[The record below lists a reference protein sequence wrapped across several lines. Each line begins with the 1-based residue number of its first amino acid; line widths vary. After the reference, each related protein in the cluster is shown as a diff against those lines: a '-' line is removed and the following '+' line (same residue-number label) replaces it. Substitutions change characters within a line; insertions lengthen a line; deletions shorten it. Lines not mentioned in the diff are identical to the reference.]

1 MARFSEEQWLE
12 ISRAR
17 QRLLDYKNS
26 IQMYPSYPEKAQP
39 YPQYVV
45 PGEEAPLPVV
55 FPEHRLLNKLNELQG
70 IAYNNRQKIQEH
82 ISYSQKKGA
91 RTYSNYD

>member
-45 PGEEAPLPVV
+45 PRDEAPLPVV
-55 FPEHRLLNKLNELQG
+55 FPEHRLLNKVKELEG
-70 IAYNNRQKIQEH
+70 ITYNTRQVIQEH
-82 ISYSQKKGA
+82 TSKKKKTSYIIK
-91 RTYSNYD
+91 